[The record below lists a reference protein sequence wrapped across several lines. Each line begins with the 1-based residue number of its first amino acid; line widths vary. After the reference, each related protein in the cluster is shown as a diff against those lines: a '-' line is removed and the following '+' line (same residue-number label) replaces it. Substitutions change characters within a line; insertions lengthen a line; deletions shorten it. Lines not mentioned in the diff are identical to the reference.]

1 VGREGSRSTAGS
13 ACPSAQDVL
22 VGVYHPQRLTVLD
35 GCQRVTGTVE
45 SVHAEQD
52 GDVHYDI
59 AVDPAY
65 GGLLSAGNFSQQHGW
80 LVVELMPR
88 DGGHLPQPA
97 LGARVALVGALVD
110 DTDHYWHEIHPVFSE
125 SINGGRAHTSG
136 PQYGGSSPSDRSFD
150 AAADCR
156 TPSGARC
163 AGYVAPP
170 SPESPAGSQTPSG
183 SGRSK
188 AASCTVSASYNPSYR
203 DYDVYVHSNQSD
215 RAVTVT
221 DTAGDAHGWHTD
233 SAGYADVYLRVSGN
247 PAGQHVTA
255 RVGAATCVTTLP

>member
-1 VGREGSRSTAGS
+1 
-13 ACPSAQDVL
+13 VL

-35 GCQRVTGTVE
+35 GCRRVTGRVE

-65 GGLLSAGNFSQQHGW
+65 GRLLSAGNLSEQHGW

-97 LGARVALVGALVD
+97 LGDRVVLVGALVD
-110 DTDHYWHEIHPVFSE
+110 DTDHSWHEIHPVFSE
-125 SINGGRAHTSG
+125 SINGGRAHASG

-156 TPSGARC
+156 TPSGAQC
-163 AGYVAPP
+163 AGYGAPP
-170 SPESPAGSQTPSG
+170 SPESPASSQTPSG
-183 SGRSK
+183 RGSSQ
-188 AASCTVSASYNPSYR
+188 ASSCTASASYSPSYR
-203 DYDVYVHSNQSD
+203 DYDIYVHSNQPD
-215 RAVTVT
+215 REVTVT
-221 DTAGDAHGWHTD
+221 DTAGDAHSWHTD
-233 SAGYADVYLRVSGN
+233 SAGYADVYLRVSGSA
-247 PAGQHVTA
+247 AGQRVTA
-255 RVGAATCVTTLP
+255 RIGAATCVTTLP